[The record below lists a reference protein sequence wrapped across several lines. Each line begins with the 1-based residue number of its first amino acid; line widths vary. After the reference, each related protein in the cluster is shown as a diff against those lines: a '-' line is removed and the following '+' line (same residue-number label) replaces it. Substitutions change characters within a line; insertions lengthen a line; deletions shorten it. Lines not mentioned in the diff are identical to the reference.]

1 MVRLLVGDIGKRVNL
16 SLLETE
22 KDVNEI
28 KDFSKDFRVLYMDS
42 YPLRIYSDLSEMI
55 KAFLADAP
63 GTLDLLQEPIT
74 KACFAVPSPVTE
86 NKIVRSGWEKS
97 RGLTKESQ
105 WGELNTE
112 SLIQKLKIEQISL
125 INDFEAVCYG
135 IHLLRTSR
143 QIQEDLYLLNKEK
156 YSPTNNDSCQTNFA
170 VVGAGTGLGEA
181 FMVIE
186 KEEIKK
192 VCATEGAHA
201 DFPCRFEEEY
211 ELYEFLRKKYCEQ
224 NQDSHHISVERIVSG
239 QGIIDIYQFL
249 REDKNLLKNKQ
260 SNPELQELDDD
271 GLQELDDEIKIWENE
286 NKEDS
291 HGDRG
296 EKSVD
301 PAAEISKFALLRKS
315 ELCQKT
321 MKIFLSAFGREIRNF
336 ILKTW
341 SNGGLYIA
349 GGIAP
354 RILPLLEDDD
364 TFREALGKD
373 LYDKMPIYVVLNRNV
388 VLMGAA
394 FCAVH
399 L

>member
-86 NKIVRSGWEKS
+86 DKIVRSGWEKS
-97 RGLTKESQ
+97 RGLTEESK
-105 WGELNTE
+105 WGDLNTT
-112 SLIQKLKIEQISL
+112 SLIQELKINQISL

-260 SNPELQELDDD
+260 SNPELK
-271 GLQELDDEIKIWENE
+271 ELDDEIDIWENE
-286 NKEDS
+286 NKIAF
-291 HGDRG
+291 RG

-301 PAAEISKFALLRKS
+301 PAAEISKFALLRKN

-321 MKIFLSAFGREIRNF
+321 MKMFLSAFGREIKNF

>member
-28 KDFSKDFRVLYMDS
+28 KDFRKDFRVLYMDS

-55 KAFLADAP
+55 KVFLVDAP
-63 GTLDLLQEPIT
+63 ETLDLSEEPIK

-86 NKIVRSGWEKS
+86 NKIVQSGWEKS
-97 RGLTKESQ
+97 RGLTEESK
-105 WGELNTE
+105 WGDLNTT
-112 SLIQKLKIEQISL
+112 SLIQELKINQISL

-156 YSPTNNDSCQTNFA
+156 YPSTNNETNFA

-181 FMVIE
+181 FMVT
-186 KEEIKK
+186 KNEEVKK

-201 DFPCRFEEEY
+201 DFPVCSEEEY
-211 ELYEFLRKKYCEQ
+211 ELCEFLRKKYCGQSE
-224 NQDSHHISVERIVSG
+224 DSHHISVERIVSG

-249 REDKNLLKNKQ
+249 RREQNEEEKRQ
-260 SNPELQELDDD
+260 SNPELK
-271 GLQELDDEIKIWENE
+271 ELDDEIKIWENE
-286 NKEDS
+286 NKIAF
-291 HGDRG
+291 RG

-301 PAAEISKFALLRKS
+301 PAAEISKFALLRKN

-321 MKIFLSAFGREIRNF
+321 MKMFLSAFGREIKNF
-336 ILKTW
+336 ILKT
-341 SNGGLYIA
+341 SPNGGLYIA

-373 LYDKMPIYVVLNRNV
+373 LYDKMPISVVLNRNV

>member
-156 YSPTNNDSCQTNFA
+156 YPSTNNETNFA

-181 FMVIE
+181 FMVT
-186 KEEIKK
+186 KNEEVKK

-201 DFPCRFEEEY
+201 DFPVCSEEEY
-211 ELYEFLRKKYCEQ
+211 ELCEFLRKKYCGQSE
-224 NQDSHHISVERIVSG
+224 DSHHISVERIVSG

>member
-1 MVRLLVGDIGKRVNL
+1 MGSGVDNL
-16 SLLETE
+16 
-22 KDVNEI
+22 I
-28 KDFSKDFRVLYMDS
+28 F
-42 YPLRIYSDLSEMI
+42 
-55 KAFLADAP
+55 
-63 GTLDLLQEPIT
+63 GIT
-74 KACFAVPSPVTE
+74 
-86 NKIVRSGWEKS
+86 
-97 RGLTKESQ
+97 
-105 WGELNTE
+105 NTE
-112 SLIQKLKIEQISL
+112 EPLST
-125 INDFEAVCYG
+125 N
-135 IHLLRTSR
+135 
-143 QIQEDLYLLNKEK
+143 YLQVE
-156 YSPTNNDSCQTNFA
+156 
-170 VVGAGTGLGEA
+170 
-181 FMVIE
+181 
-186 KEEIKK
+186 
-192 VCATEGAHA
+192 
-201 DFPCRFEEEY
+201 
-211 ELYEFLRKKYCEQ
+211 KYCEQ

-260 SNPELQELDDD
+260 SNPELK
-271 GLQELDDEIKIWENE
+271 ELDDEIDIWENE
-286 NKEDS
+286 NKIAF
-291 HGDRG
+291 RG

>member
-1 MVRLLVGDIGKRVNL
+1 MGSGVDNL
-16 SLLETE
+16 
-22 KDVNEI
+22 I
-28 KDFSKDFRVLYMDS
+28 F
-42 YPLRIYSDLSEMI
+42 
-55 KAFLADAP
+55 
-63 GTLDLLQEPIT
+63 GIT
-74 KACFAVPSPVTE
+74 
-86 NKIVRSGWEKS
+86 
-97 RGLTKESQ
+97 
-105 WGELNTE
+105 NTE
-112 SLIQKLKIEQISL
+112 EPLST
-125 INDFEAVCYG
+125 N
-135 IHLLRTSR
+135 
-143 QIQEDLYLLNKEK
+143 YLQVE
-156 YSPTNNDSCQTNFA
+156 
-170 VVGAGTGLGEA
+170 
-181 FMVIE
+181 
-186 KEEIKK
+186 
-192 VCATEGAHA
+192 
-201 DFPCRFEEEY
+201 
-211 ELYEFLRKKYCEQ
+211 KYCEQ

-239 QGIIDIYQFL
+239 QGIIDVYQFL

-260 SNPELQELDDD
+260 SNPELK
-271 GLQELDDEIKIWENE
+271 ELDDEIDIWENE
-286 NKEDS
+286 NKIAF
-291 HGDRG
+291 RG

-301 PAAEISKFALLRKS
+301 PAAEISKFALLRKN

-321 MKIFLSAFGREIRNF
+321 MKMFLSAFGREIRNF

>member
-28 KDFSKDFRVLYMDS
+28 KDFRKDFRVLYMDS

-55 KAFLADAP
+55 KVFLVDAP
-63 GTLDLLQEPIT
+63 ETLDLSEEPIK

-86 NKIVRSGWEKS
+86 NKIVQSGWEKS
-97 RGLTKESQ
+97 RGLTEESK
-105 WGELNTE
+105 WGDLNTT
-112 SLIQKLKIEQISL
+112 SLIQELKINQISL

-156 YSPTNNDSCQTNFA
+156 YPSTNNETNFA

-181 FMVIE
+181 FMVT
-186 KEEIKK
+186 KNEEVKK

-201 DFPCRFEEEY
+201 DFPVCSEEEY
-211 ELYEFLRKKYCEQ
+211 ELCEFLRKKYCGQSE
-224 NQDSHHISVERIVSG
+224 DSHHISVERIVSG

-249 REDKNLLKNKQ
+249 RREQNEEEKRQ
-260 SNPELQELDDD
+260 SNPELK
-271 GLQELDDEIKIWENE
+271 ELDDEIDIWENE
-286 NKEDS
+286 NKIAF
-291 HGDRG
+291 RG

-301 PAAEISKFALLRKS
+301 PAAEISKFALLRKN

-321 MKIFLSAFGREIRNF
+321 MKMFLSAFGREIKNF
-336 ILKTW
+336 ILKT
-341 SNGGLYIA
+341 SPNGGLYIA

-373 LYDKMPIYVVLNRNV
+373 LYDKMPISVVLNRNV